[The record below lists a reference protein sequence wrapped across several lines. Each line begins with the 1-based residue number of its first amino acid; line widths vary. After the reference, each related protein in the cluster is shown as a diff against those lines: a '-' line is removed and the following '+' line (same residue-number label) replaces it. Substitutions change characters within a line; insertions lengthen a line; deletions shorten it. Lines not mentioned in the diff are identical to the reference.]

1 MDEHNAKSNKR
12 SNQRK
17 QILNG
22 NEHDK
27 RNHYSH
33 LFSHCGVGSTGWF
46 IEPST

>member
-1 MDEHNAKSNKR
+1 MDKYNPESNKR
-12 SNQRK
+12 NNQRK

-33 LFSHCGVGSTGWF
+33 LFCNGGVDKGVY
-46 IEPST
+46 IE